1 MLDIHPRSV
10 GFAILPMRKFF
21 LLAGALLFAW
31 SSPAATFTVSS
42 PADSGAGTLRQ
53 AILDANATAGRDTI
67 VFTSGASPNSAMPP
81 ITDAVDIDGTIGT
94 GRAVVA
100 PTAVLATALFT
111 FSTGSDTSTLRD
123 LIIDLAAGPSSSSM
137 AIDPGVSGVVIA
149 GNALEGD
156 SLIRGNN
163 NLIGGAAPADSNEI
177 GNNLAITSGGT
188 GNQVRGNTGGFY
200 SIHTAPG
207 TQITD
212 NVTSSISVT
221 ESPSTV
227 VEGNTVT
234 GTLGGAISLSQ
245 ASPLFPPL
253 VEENLIQNS
262 LFGVAVSAPNAVIR
276 SNTIQDMSISGVR
289 VSGVTGVEIT
299 GNSIFDT
306 PIAIELTPPLGPNPN
321 DPAPDA
327 DTGANDLQNFPVLT
341 SAALAPGV
349 LSVEGTL
356 TSAPNT
362 PYQIELFSNPPGE
375 ALARTFLG
383 SFSVTTNAAG
393 VALFAETVTSPPL
406 PAIGDSI
413 TATATNR
420 ASVSTPGNT
429 PNSTSEVSSAVIVSA
444 AAVAAVPTLSEWA
457 MLALIAALAA
467 VALLRR

>member
-1 MLDIHPRSV
+1 
-10 GFAILPMRKFF
+10 MRKFF

-31 SSPAATFTVSS
+31 SSPAATFVVSS

-67 VFTSGASPNSAMPP
+67 VFTSGTSPNSAMPA
-81 ITDAVDIDGTIGT
+81 ITDAVDIDGTIGA

-100 PTAVLATALFT
+100 PTAVLGMALFT

-123 LIIDLAAGPSSSSM
+123 LIVDLSSDPSGSSI

-149 GNALEGD
+149 GNVLDGN
-156 SLIRGNN
+156 SLVRGNN

-177 GNNLAITSGGT
+177 GNNLGITSGGT

-200 SIHTAPG
+200 SIHTAPS
-207 TQITD
+207 TQVTD
-212 NVTSSISVT
+212 NVVSSISVT

-234 GTLGGAISLSQ
+234 GTFGGAISLSQ
-245 ASPLFPPL
+245 TSPLFPPL
-253 VEENLIQNS
+253 VEENLIQDS
-262 LFGVAVSAPNAVIR
+262 VFGVAVSAPNAVIR
-276 SNTIQDMSISGVR
+276 NNTIHNMFASGVR

-306 PIAIELTPPLGPNPN
+306 PTAIDLTPPFGPTPN
-321 DPAPDA
+321 DPAPDP
-327 DTGANDLQNFPVLT
+327 DTGANDLQNFPVLS
-341 SAALAPGV
+341 SAALAPGALV
-349 LSVEGTL
+349 VEGTL
-356 TSAPNT
+356 TSAPLT

-383 SFSVTTNAAG
+383 SFSVTTDSAGIAVFAHTVNA
-393 VALFAETVTSPPL
+393 PL

-420 ASVSTPGNT
+420 ASVPIPGNT
-429 PNSTSEVSSAVIVSA
+429 PNSTSEVSGAVTVSA
-444 AAVAAVPTLSEWA
+444 AALSAIPTLSEWA

-467 VALLRR
+467 AAMLRR